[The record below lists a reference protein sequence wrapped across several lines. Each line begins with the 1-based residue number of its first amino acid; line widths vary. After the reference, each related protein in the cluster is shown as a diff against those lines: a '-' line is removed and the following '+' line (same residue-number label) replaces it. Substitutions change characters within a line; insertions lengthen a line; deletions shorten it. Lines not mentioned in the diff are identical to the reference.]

1 MTSVSYT
8 LRTYFEHFLAE
19 YERVRLA
26 RSSQSYLN
34 QPVKFDIIRKESVD
48 LIRKESVDGIKFDL
62 NRNES
67 VEPDGVKFDL
77 IHEES
82 VEPDGI
88 YDECPTS
95 L

>member
-1 MTSVSYT
+1 
-8 LRTYFEHFLAE
+8 LRTYFEQFLAE

-34 QPVKFDIIRKESVD
+34 QPVKFD

-82 VEPDGI
+82 AEPDGI

>member
-19 YERVRLA
+19 YERVRLV

-34 QPVKFDIIRKESVD
+34 QPVKFD

-62 NRNES
+62 IRNES

-77 IHEES
+77 IHKES

-88 YDECPTS
+88 YDECSTS